1 MSKKSRRIGWMFLAA
16 ILLAFPVY
24 TLFTWMESFKGSL
37 PYAEKLANYLNHFPK
52 YLQSKASIA
61 WIALMLNIMSNT
73 LTIGMTLSKK
83 AGGRIWSVIILT
95 IGVVVMIWLGFTLF

>member
-1 MSKKSRRIGWMFLAA
+1 MSKKSRRIGWIFLAA

-24 TLFTWMESFKGSL
+24 VMITWMESFKGGL
-37 PYAEKLANYLNHFPK
+37 PYAENLANYLKHFPK

-61 WIALMLNIMSNT
+61 WIALMLNIISNGM
-73 LTIGMTLSKK
+73 TIGMTLSKK
-83 AGGRIWSVIILT
+83 AGGRIWSVILLT